1 MKTDSN
7 QFININVIYNK
18 LVSELS
24 DVPPHLRFITGCEIR
39 RKM

>member
-18 LVSELS
+18 LVLS
-24 DVPPHLRFITGCEIR
+24 DVLPHLRFITVCETRHEI
-39 RKM
+39 